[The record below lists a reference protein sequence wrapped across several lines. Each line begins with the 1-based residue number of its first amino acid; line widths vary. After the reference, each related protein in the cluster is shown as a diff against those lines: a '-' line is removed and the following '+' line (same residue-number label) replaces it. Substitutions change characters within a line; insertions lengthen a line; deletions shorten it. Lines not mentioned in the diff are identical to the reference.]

1 MEVHQSWDRAVEREK
16 QNRTRFAQRAIKPE
30 EIKQELEESDR
41 ILGSQDDVQEFVL
54 AGLKQF

>member
-30 EIKQELEESDR
+30 EIKQELEESD
-41 ILGSQDDVQEFVL
+41 LSL
-54 AGLKQF
+54 ATSRA